1 MFPCLNPC
9 GKLVM
14 AGNNGRSD
22 HRVFR
27 YSMGSNGV
35 CGGGIA
41 AAAASSSSISMPKV
55 SAISLGFQ
63 ALSMAI
69 LATRRLE
76 GGRHTQS
83 TRRGVWS
90 RHAEEG
96 RKNKGDTRLTGYEK
110 APSLLFGSKGRVL
123 PIEPHKI
130 TLCQVLR
137 MLTNDNDCHQAV
149 SFLSYN
155 AVIYASNAVKEI

>member
-1 MFPCLNPC
+1 ML
-9 GKLVM
+9 L
-14 AGNNGRSD
+14 
-22 HRVFR
+22 HVFVLCR
-27 YSMGSNGV
+27 PV
-35 CGGGIA
+35 
-41 AAAASSSSISMPKV
+41 
-55 SAISLGFQ
+55 
-63 ALSMAI
+63 
-69 LATRRLE
+69 
-76 GGRHTQS
+76 
-83 TRRGVWS
+83 
-90 RHAEEG
+90 
-96 RKNKGDTRLTGYEK
+96 GYEK